1 MTKENVPSFFL
12 TFGKD
17 FDVPFYKSQ
26 DDPPKIVINILTLQ
40 WMFRTIGCAS
50 YQQCTN
56 NKNVIVKPTG
66 PWWSSWPRN
75 RQEQQP
81 LEGSS
86 CSGAELC
93 HSAKLSSGWCNH
105 CGPVHSLRPVP
116 DSHEEWDAGE
126 RGMPSRCAHTKFF
139 YSYGCS
145 ALTVSWYLPTKK
157 CISSFKK
164 FHLTQI
170 NFGIRSASIPF
181 IL

>member
-1 MTKENVPSFFL
+1 MTIDKPQVW
-12 TFGKD
+12 GD
-17 FDVPFYKSQ
+17 IWQ
-26 DDPPKIVINILTLQ
+26 IVINMFTLQ

-93 HSAKLSSGWCNH
+93 HSAKLSSSWCNH

-116 DSHEEWDAGE
+116 DSHEEWDEGE
-126 RGMPSRCAHTKFF
+126 RGMPSRCAHVNFSYHNMRA
-139 YSYGCS
+139 YSYHMGTNNPS
-145 ALTVSWYLPTKK
+145 YKNSDVSFDSILAAPPSKTGKTWFKNNQPRGLPNQ
-157 CISSFKK
+157 IK
-164 FHLTQI
+164 F
-170 NFGIRSASIPF
+170 
-181 IL
+181 